1 MPKCR
6 SHNPPRHSF
15 SSAMASAFNSQ
26 GSLEAPSS
34 LCSRIREWVW
44 RYMCNVCLTVIHPSP
59 HIKDIRRQIVGI
71 LIGVM
76 ALATG
81 LLLYQH
87 NLLKLG
93 QMQLSIVKWG
103 FILGIIPIVSEVM
116 NTFWCDFEYLGV
128 LKGSAD
134 ALIGARKKSSSCCG
148 GLWRCESAER
158 DGCHTCAC
166 YTFTSGHCGD
176 GSASLAHFWGCVN
189 EGLRG
194 RRRCGDFQNNSL
206 IVGFLPCMP
215 VIICTSLQKI
225 PH

>member
-1 MPKCR
+1 M
-6 SHNPPRHSF
+6 
-15 SSAMASAFNSQ
+15 
-26 GSLEAPSS
+26 
-34 LCSRIREWVW
+34 
-44 RYMCNVCLTVIHPSP
+44 
-59 HIKDIRRQIVGI
+59 GI

-148 GLWRCESAER
+148 GL
-158 DGCHTCAC
+158 
-166 YTFTSGHCGD
+166 
-176 GSASLAHFWGCVN
+176 
-189 EGLRG
+189 
-194 RRRCGDFQNNSL
+194 
-206 IVGFLPCMP
+206 
-215 VIICTSLQKI
+215 
-225 PH
+225 